1 MLRKSPLKT
10 SCSEIKGRRTT
21 LGPLDPFPELFGTT
35 CNLVLPSFTGSSTS
49 YPRVQK
55 ARMSHP
61 VKVCQ
66 GQTFTIVLEC
76 SSKRA
81 WGLLSP
87 STASLHTQRGH
98 VLLPTHPRPASPW
111 EIQGHGPCRWLRQP
125 GGRQDSWLW
134 CCLTIQGPETQP
146 PSLYDGAGDPDQYR
160 HQFQGWKEIRR
171 SSLKH
176 FRLQMYNLSD

>member
-10 SCSEIKGRRTT
+10 PCSEIKGRRTT
-21 LGPLDPFPELFGTT
+21 QGPLDPFPELFGTT
-35 CNLVLPSFTGSSTS
+35 CNLVLPSFTGSSTT

-87 STASLHTQRGH
+87 LTASFHTQRGH

-111 EIQGHGPCRWLRQP
+111 KIQGHGPCRWLRQP
-125 GGRQDSWLW
+125 GGRTHGFDVA
-134 CCLTIQGPETQP
+134 P
-146 PSLYDGAGDPDQYR
+146 PSKDLKPSLPLCVMGQVIQTSTGTSSRAG
-160 HQFQGWKEIRR
+160 K
-171 SSLKH
+171 
-176 FRLQMYNLSD
+176 RLDEAA